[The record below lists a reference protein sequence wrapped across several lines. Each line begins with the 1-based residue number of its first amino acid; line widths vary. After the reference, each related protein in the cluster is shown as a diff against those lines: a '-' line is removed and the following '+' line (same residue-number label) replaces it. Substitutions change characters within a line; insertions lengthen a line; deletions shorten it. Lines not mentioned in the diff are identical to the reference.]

1 MDFSLNS
8 DSRISCI
15 GSCVGDCRRV
25 GIHDGTATE
34 LPVNPNCCFCR
45 LMILLGSIL
54 TNAGCHVRVNG
65 SSLSGNCPRG
75 GIRSSLDE
83 EKNQFDDDDAKEND
97 DGLPGFR
104 IEVTSGP
111 GVNQFHLSTRRT
123 NDLMDLMASY
133 RIATFLNR
141 RLREEDMRDYILQ
154 GEIPDDDERRSLI
167 EAMEAPLPEIGDDE
181 FPMH

>member
-8 DSRISCI
+8 DSRISCT

-25 GIHDGTATE
+25 YIPDGTETE
-34 LPVNPNCCFCR
+34 LSVNPNCCFCR

-54 TNAGCHVRVNG
+54 TNAGCHIRVNG
-65 SSLSGNCPRG
+65 SSLSGDCPRG
-75 GIRSSLDE
+75 GILSSLDE
-83 EKNQFDDDDAKEND
+83 EKDQFDDDDAKENND
-97 DGLPGFR
+97 VLPRFR

-111 GVNQFHLSTRRT
+111 GFNRFHLSTRRT
-123 NDLMDLMASY
+123 NDRMDLLTCY

-167 EAMEAPLPEIGDDE
+167 EAMEVPLTEIDDDE